1 MDHILFIHS
10 SFDGHL
16 VLSQF
21 WPLWIVLLWIFL
33 DKFTCGHTVSI
44 LLHVHLRV
52 ELLDQMTDRH
62 RRSWTTVSLQ
72 TQFCV
77 DNIFLSVLISTTLCF
92 GRPVVVVKF
101 AMVPSFHC
109 RWSHLSLWLL
119 SELFLSLMFC
129 VCPGIDLFLLLL
141 GIYSA
146 SWIL

>member
-1 MDHILFIHS
+1 MDHILFIYS

-16 VLSQF
+16 ILSRF
-21 WPLWIVLLWIFL
+21 WPLWIVLLWIFIY
-33 DKFTCGHTVSI
+33 KFTCGHTVSI

-52 ELLDQMTDRH
+52 ELLDQMMIVIGVLE
-62 RRSWTTVSLQ
+62 VSLQ

-77 DNIFLSVLISTTLCF
+77 DNIFLSMLIGTTLCF
-92 GRPVVVVKF
+92 GRPVVVEKF

-119 SELFLSLMFC
+119 SELFLSLMFS
-129 VCPGIDLFLLLL
+129 VCPGMDLFLFLL